1 MFCLATFLYLYDKKK
16 IMKVYI
22 IYGKTS
28 SSQNHWYTWLEGKII
43 ENGAECTQIA
53 LPSPEN
59 PDYLQCK
66 QTLIQHQ
73 IQCDQ
78 GSIFIAHEFGALSTL
93 DLLSTHLQQGQQV
106 KALFLIS
113 AFHKKLTAKPE
124 YNQFIQHIQIVDEI
138 LRRNIEQRFLFLSNN
153 DLNIP
158 APVSIELGHLLNAQ
172 MFEVKQAG
180 QFRVQDGFKE
190 FPQLWEKVKVL
201 LKPARASFVQ
211 ASSLF

>member
-1 MFCLATFLYLYDKKK
+1 MSLIFYIYIDKKK

-28 SSQNHWYTWLEGKII
+28 SSQNHWYAWLEGKII
-43 ENGAECTQIA
+43 ENGAECTQIP
-53 LPSPEN
+53 LPCPDN
-59 PDYLQCK
+59 PDYIQCK

-78 GSIFIAHEFGALSTL
+78 DCIFVAHEFAALSTL

-106 KALFLIS
+106 KALFVIS
-113 AFHKKLTAKPE
+113 AFHKKLSTKPE
-124 YNQFIQHIQIVDEI
+124 YNQFIQHTQIVDEV
-138 LRRNIEQRFLFLSNN
+138 LRSNIEQRFLFLSNN

-180 QFRVQDGFKE
+180 QFRGQDGFKE

-201 LKPARASFVQ
+201 LRPARVSFVQ
-211 ASSLF
+211 TSSLF